1 MRYWHCFELHGLVCS
16 EFFLDTNDT
25 INWKKWLNHPEQRQH
40 EQILNTGISLRVWT
54 RLGSQGLFLWTLPR
68 KGEIWMMILNNVNLV
83 CAEKM
88 RNVSFFNILVCLL
101 LRYDYSLSI
110 WLSVICNI
118 PNNELEI
125 YNIESY
131 SSILVFCC
139 KTVIYVSSNVF
150 AFILVS
156 CWKFYRWQ
164 M

>member
-1 MRYWHCFELHGLVCS
+1 MRYWHCFGLDGLVCL
-16 EFFLDTNDT
+16 EFFFGYKCCYKL
-25 INWKKWLNHPEQRQH
+25 KKVIKPSRAK
-40 EQILNTGISLRVWT
+40 TTWT
-54 RLGSQGLFLWTLPR
+54 DSYELCQEKERSGW
-68 KGEIWMMILNNVNLV
+68 WHVNNVKLV

>member
-1 MRYWHCFELHGLVCS
+1 MLGIFFGYKWYYKLKKVIKPSRAKTTWTYSKYRNLPHGVD
-16 EFFLDTNDT
+16 EIGVKFY
-25 INWKKWLNHPEQRQH
+25 I
-40 EQILNTGISLRVWT
+40 
-54 RLGSQGLFLWTLPR
+54 FLWTLPR
-68 KGEIWMMILNNVNLV
+68 KGEVWMMACEQSELSLCREN
-83 CAEKM
+83 EKC
-88 RNVSFFNILVCLL
+88 VIFQYSGLFVVTLQ
-101 LRYDYSLSI
+101 YSLSI

-118 PNNELEI
+118 PNKELEI